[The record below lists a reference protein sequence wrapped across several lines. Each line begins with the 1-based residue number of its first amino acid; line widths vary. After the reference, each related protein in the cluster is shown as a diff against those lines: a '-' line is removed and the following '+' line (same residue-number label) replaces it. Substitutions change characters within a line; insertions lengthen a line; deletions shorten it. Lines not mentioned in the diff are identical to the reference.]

1 MKDLTKGNEA
11 KIIFLF
17 ALPMLLGNV
26 FQMIYQLVDRIVVG
40 NYIGKEAIAAVG
52 ASFPVIFVM
61 VSLIIG
67 VSTGATIIIGQNFG
81 AKKYDEVK
89 KAVDTLFIFLFFS
102 SIVITI
108 IGVLM
113 SESIFEMMKLPKEII
128 PQAVLFFN
136 VYVSGFIFMFGFNGV
151 SAILRGLGDSKT
163 PLYFLI
169 ISIFVNI
176 VLVWLFIA
184 VFKWGIATAALST
197 VIAQAVSFILSIVYL
212 NKFHDVLNFSYKN
225 IKFDKKMFITSLKIG
240 IPSGLQQAFV
250 ALGMMALFRIV
261 NGFGTDVIAAYSVA
275 GTIDSFAALPAM
287 NFSLALSTFVAQ
299 NIGANKT
306 DRVKKGYIATM
317 WMTSALSIFVTI
329 CVIFFGE
336 FLMGLFTHDAE
347 VIRIGVNYL
356 VIVSSFYVVFSA
368 MFTNNGVMR
377 GAGDTLI
384 PMFITLFSLWIIR
397 IPSSYFLSKEFGTNG
412 IWWGIPLAW
421 VIGYIFSYIYYKM
434 GKWKTKKLVKHE
446 IKEEFVENSPEMVS

>member
-176 VLVWLFIA
+176 ILVWLFIA

-212 NKFHDVLNFSYKN
+212 NKFHDVLNFSFKN
-225 IKFDKKMFITSLKIG
+225 IKFDKKMFFTSLKIG

-261 NGFGTDVIAAYSVA
+261 NDFGTDVIAAYSVA

-306 DRVKKGYIATM
+306 ERVKKGYIATM

-336 FLMGLFTHDAE
+336 FLMGLFTNDAE
-347 VIRIGVNYL
+347 VIRIGVDYL

-397 IPSSYFLSKEFGTNG
+397 IPSSYFLSKEFGTVG

-434 GKWKTKKLVKHE
+434 GNWKTKKLVKHE
-446 IKEEFVENSPEMVS
+446 IKEEFVENNPEMVS